1 MTTATLAD
9 ATPAHH
15 ALDLHTV
22 PPAQRHDLVFARL
35 AALAV
40 GETLELADEHDN
52 DPVPLLHQIERR
64 CPGQFTVAA
73 LEGSSVQWRL
83 AVRRAARASVAASS
97 CCSGGACCG

>member
-1 MTTATLAD
+1 MTTATLAESV
-9 ATPAHH
+9 
-15 ALDLHTV
+15 LDLSTV
-22 PPAQRHDLVFARL
+22 PPEQRHDLVFTRL

-40 GETLELADEHDN
+40 GETLELADEHAH

-73 LEGSSVQWRL
+73 LEGSSAQWRL
-83 AVRRAARASVAASS
+83 AIRRAARASIAASS